1 MVERN
6 NIITIFAIRK
16 WQTIINTS
24 LLEFFLTLKEYRNG
38 RTTR

>member
-24 LLEFFLTLKEYRNG
+24 MLEIFFNIKG
-38 RTTR
+38 V

>member
-24 LLEFFLTLKEYRNG
+24 LLEIFFNIKG
-38 RTTR
+38 V